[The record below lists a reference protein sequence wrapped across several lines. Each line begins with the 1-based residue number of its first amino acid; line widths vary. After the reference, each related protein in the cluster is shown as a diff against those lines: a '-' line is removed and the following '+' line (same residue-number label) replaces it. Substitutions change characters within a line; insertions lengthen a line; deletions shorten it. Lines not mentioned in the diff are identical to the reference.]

1 LGIEGVESKMT
12 YAELNLLFLIPVAAL
27 LFFFR
32 YLVRWRKLCWT
43 VTALVIMTAIFDNF
57 IVGSGIVAYN
67 PETLSGAFIGFAP
80 IEDFAYTLVAAV
92 LIPLTWWWL
101 GSRDT
106 KSSKAKTSKAKP

>member
-1 LGIEGVESKMT
+1 MT

-32 YLVRWRKLCWT
+32 YLVRWQKLCWIT
-43 VTALVIMTAIFDNF
+43 VALVMMTAVFDNF

-101 GSRDT
+101 GARET
-106 KSSKAKTSKAKP
+106 KSVKTKKGRK

>member
-1 LGIEGVESKMT
+1 MCIRDS
-12 YAELNLLFLIPVAAL
+12 
-27 LFFFR
+27 
-32 YLVRWRKLCWT
+32 CWT

-67 PETLSGAFIGFAP
+67 PETLSGAFIGYAP

-101 GSRDT
+101 GARST
-106 KSSKAKTSKAKP
+106 KSTPKKAKK